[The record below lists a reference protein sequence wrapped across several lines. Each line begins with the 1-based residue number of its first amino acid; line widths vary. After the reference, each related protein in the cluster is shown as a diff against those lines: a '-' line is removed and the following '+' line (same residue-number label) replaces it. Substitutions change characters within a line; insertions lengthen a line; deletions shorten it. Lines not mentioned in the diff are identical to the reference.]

1 MKKNKIEHYSDK
13 EALEFHFKNKS
24 GKIEIISSKPMTTK
38 RDLALAYSPGVAAPV
53 RAISKNPDA
62 AYDYTSKG
70 NLVAV
75 ISNGSA
81 VLGMGNLGAL
91 ASKPVM
97 EGKAVLFKRF
107 ADINSIDIE
116 IDLSNPNEII
126 KTIKNIAS
134 SFGGINLEDIAA
146 PDCFIIEEKLKKLLN
161 IPVFHDDQHGTAII
175 TNAALINALDIS
187 KKSIK
192 KIKVVVNGAGA
203 SALACTSLLKKT
215 GVPKKNIIMLDSKGV
230 IYRGRNNLNRWKS
243 AHAIETKKRTLDEAI
258 DGADVFLGL
267 SSKSILTKN
276 MVKKMAK
283 NPIIFACA
291 NPDPEI
297 TPEEVEEV
305 RKDAIVA
312 TGRSD
317 YPNQVNNLIG
327 FPYIFRGALDV
338 RAKTIN
344 EEMKVA
350 AVNAI
355 ASLARERVP
364 DEVVAAMGGDRPTYG
379 KDYIIPSTFDPRLIS
394 VIPVAVA
401 KAAIKS
407 RVARKKIENFDT
419 YTDQLKQRLDPS
431 VTIMQGINSQ
441 IKKTQKRVVFVDGE
455 DENTLKAAI
464 AFKKSKLGIPI
475 LVAKEK
481 VVKEKLKEIGYS
493 ENFDIEIV
501 NSTSKIKRDRYSK
514 YIFKKLHRDKGILEP
529 DVYELYLKD
538 CDKIIRND
546 RVVWGSCM
554 VSCGDADAMVTGNT
568 RRYGQSLDKVLKVVD
583 SRPGEIMF
591 GLNMVINKS
600 RTVFIGDTSVHEYP
614 TSAQMAEIAI
624 SAARVV
630 KLFGFDPKV
639 AFLSHSTFGQPITS
653 RTKHIRDAVEIL
665 KEKKVNFKFDGDM
678 QPDVALNEE
687 YKELYPFSEI
697 VGNANVLIMPGQH
710 SAAISYKIMKTLGGA
725 KVIGPLLIGLGRAI
739 EIAPL
744 RSSTSDIL
752 NLASVAAY
760 SAGIINYGKI
770 N

>member
-1 MKKNKIEHYSDK
+1 MKKTKIDHYTDK
-13 EALEFHFKNKS
+13 EALDFHNNNKS
-24 GKIEIISSKPMTTK
+24 GKIEIISSKPMITK

-107 ADINSIDIE
+107 ADIDSIDIE
-116 IDLSNPNEII
+116 IDSSDSNEII
-126 KTIKNIAS
+126 NSIKNIAV

-146 PDCFIIEEKLKKLLN
+146 PDCFVIEEKLKEILD

-203 SALACTSLLKKT
+203 SAIACTNLLKNT
-215 GVPKKNIIMLDSKGV
+215 GVPQKNIIMLDSKGV
-230 IYRGRNNLNRWKS
+230 LYRGRDNLNQWKS

-258 DGADVFLGL
+258 NGADVFLGL
-267 SSKSILTKN
+267 SSKSILSKN

-297 TPEEVEEV
+297 TPEEIEEV

-350 AVNAI
+350 AAHAI
-355 ASLARERVP
+355 AALAREDVP
-364 DEVVAAMGGDRPTYG
+364 DEVVAAMGGERPKYG
-379 KDYIIPSTFDPRLIS
+379 KEYIIPSTFDPRLIS
-394 VIPVAVA
+394 EIPVAVA

-407 RVARKKIENFDT
+407 GVARKEIKNFEI
-419 YTDQLKQRLDPS
+419 YKDQLKQRLDPS

-441 IKKTQKRVVFVDGE
+441 IKKNQKRIVFADGE
-455 DENTLKAAI
+455 DEKTLKAAI
-464 AFKKSKLGIPI
+464 AFKNGGLGIPL
-475 LVAKEK
+475 LVGKKEK
-481 VVKEKLKEIGYS
+481 VKEQLKNIGYD

-501 NSTSKIKRDRYSK
+501 NSNDKKEREK
-514 YIFKKLHRDKGILEP
+514 YVNYLFKKLQRKEGLLER
-529 DVYELYLKD
+529 D
-538 CDKIIRND
+538 CDRMIRND
-546 RVVWGSCM
+546 RVIWASCM
-554 VSCGDADAMVTGNT
+554 VSCGDADGAVTGNT
-568 RRYGQSLDKVLKVVD
+568 RTYAASLEKINKVID
-583 SRPGEIMF
+583 ARSGEIMF
-591 GLNMVINKS
+591 GLNMIVSKGK
-600 RTVFIGDTSVHEYP
+600 TVFIGDTSVHENP
-614 TSAQMAEIAI
+614 TSEQLSEIAI
-624 SAARVV
+624 SSARVV
-630 KLFGFDPKV
+630 RLFGFDPKV
-639 AFLSHSTFGQPITS
+639 AFVSHSTFGQPATNS
-653 RTKHIRDAVEIL
+653 TKHIRDAVEIL
-665 KEKKVNFKFDGDM
+665 QDKKVDFQFDGDM

-687 YKELYPFSEI
+687 YKELYSFSGI
-697 VGNANVLIMPGQH
+697 VGNANILIMPGQH
-710 SAAISYKIMKTLGGA
+710 SAAISYKMMKSLGGA
-725 KVIGPLLIGLGRAI
+725 KVIGPLLIGLGQPI

-752 NLASVAAY
+752 NLASIAAY
-760 SAGIINYGKI
+760 SAGVIDYGKK

>member
-1 MKKNKIEHYSDK
+1 MKKTKIDHYTDK
-13 EALEFHFKNKS
+13 EALDFHNSNKS
-24 GKIEIISSKPMTTK
+24 GKIEIISSKPMITK

-53 RAISKNPDA
+53 RAISENPDA

-116 IDLSNPNEII
+116 IDSSDPNEII
-126 KTIKNIAS
+126 NSIKNIAG

-146 PDCFIIEEKLKKLLN
+146 PDCFVIEEKLKEILD

-203 SALACTSLLKKT
+203 SAVACTNLLKNT
-215 GVPKKNIIMLDSKGV
+215 GVPQKNIIMLDSKGV
-230 IYRGRNNLNRWKS
+230 LYRGRDNLNQWKS

-258 DGADVFLGL
+258 NGADVFLGL
-267 SSKSILTKN
+267 SSKSILSKK

-350 AVNAI
+350 AVHAI
-355 ASLARERVP
+355 ATLAREDVP
-364 DEVVAAMGGDRPTYG
+364 DEVVAAMGGERPKYG
-379 KDYIIPSTFDPRLIS
+379 KEYIIPSTFDPRLIS
-394 VIPVAVA
+394 EIPVAVA

-407 RVARKKIENFDT
+407 GVARKEIKNFEI
-419 YTDQLKQRLDPS
+419 YKDQLKQRLDPS

-441 IKKTQKRVVFVDGE
+441 IKKTQKRIVFADGE

-464 AFKKSKLGIPI
+464 AFKNGGLGIPL
-475 LVAKEK
+475 LVGKKEK
-481 VVKEKLKEIGYS
+481 IKEQLKNIGYS

-501 NSTSKIKRDRYSK
+501 NSNDKKKREK
-514 YIFKKLHRDKGILEP
+514 YVNYLFKKLQRKEGLLER
-529 DVYELYLKD
+529 D
-538 CDKIIRND
+538 CDRMIKND
-546 RVVWGSCM
+546 RVIWASCM
-554 VSCGDADAMVTGNT
+554 VSCGDADGAVTGNT
-568 RRYGQSLDKVLKVVD
+568 RTYAASLEKINKVID
-583 SRPGEIMF
+583 ARSGEIMF
-591 GLNMVINKS
+591 GLNMIVSKGK
-600 RTVFIGDTSVHEYP
+600 TVFIGDTSVHEHP
-614 TSAQMAEIAI
+614 TAEQLTEIAI
-624 SAARVV
+624 SSARVV
-630 KLFGFDPKV
+630 RLFGFNPKV
-639 AFLSHSTFGQPITS
+639 AFVSHSTFGQPATS
-653 RTKHIRDAVEIL
+653 STKHIRDAVEIL
-665 KEKKVNFKFDGDM
+665 QDKKVDFQFDGDM

-687 YKELYPFSEI
+687 YKELYSFSGI
-697 VGNANVLIMPGQH
+697 VGNANILIMPGQH
-710 SAAISYKIMKTLGGA
+710 SAAISYKMMKSLGEA
-725 KVIGPLLIGLGRAI
+725 KVIGPLLIGLGQAI

-760 SAGIINYGKI
+760 SAGVINYSKK

>member
-1 MKKNKIEHYSDK
+1 MKKKKIEHYSDK
-13 EALEFHFKNKS
+13 EALEFHNSNKS

-53 RAISKNPDA
+53 RAISENPDA

-116 IDLSNPNEII
+116 IDSSDPNEII
-126 KTIKNIAS
+126 KSIKNIAG

-146 PDCFIIEEKLKKLLN
+146 PDCFVIEEKLKEILD

-203 SALACTSLLKKT
+203 SAVACTNLLKNT
-215 GVPKKNIIMLDSKGV
+215 GVPQKNIIMLDSKGV
-230 IYRGRNNLNRWKS
+230 LYRGRDNLNQWKS

-267 SSKSILTKN
+267 SSKSILSKK

-350 AVNAI
+350 AAQAI
-355 ASLARERVP
+355 AALAREDVP
-364 DEVVAAMGGDRPTYG
+364 DEVVAAMGGERPKYG
-379 KDYIIPSTFDPRLIS
+379 KEYIIPSTFDPRLIS
-394 VIPVAVA
+394 EIPVAVA

-407 RVARKKIENFDT
+407 GVARKEIKNFEV
-419 YTDQLKQRLDPS
+419 YKDQLKQRLDPS

-441 IKKTQKRVVFVDGE
+441 IKKTQKRIVFADGE

-464 AFKKSKLGIPI
+464 AFKNGRLGTPL
-475 LVAKEK
+475 LVGKKEK
-481 VVKEKLKEIGYS
+481 IKEQLKNIGYS

-501 NSTSKIKRDRYSK
+501 NSNDKKKREK
-514 YIFKKLHRDKGILEP
+514 YVNYLFKKLQRKEGLLER
-529 DVYELYLKD
+529 D
-538 CDKIIRND
+538 CDRMIRND
-546 RVVWGSCM
+546 RVIWASCM
-554 VSCGDADAMVTGNT
+554 VSCGDADGAVTGNT
-568 RRYGQSLDKVLKVVD
+568 RKYATSLEKINKVID
-583 SRPGEIMF
+583 ARPGEIMF
-591 GLNMVINKS
+591 GLNMVVNKGK
-600 RTVFIGDTSVHEYP
+600 TVFIGDTSVHEHP
-614 TSAQMAEIAI
+614 TAEQLTEIAI
-624 SAARVV
+624 SSARVV
-630 KLFGFDPKV
+630 RLFGFDPKV
-639 AFLSHSTFGQPITS
+639 AFVSHSTFGQPATS
-653 RTKHIRDAVEIL
+653 STKHIRDAVEIL
-665 KEKKVNFKFDGDM
+665 QDKKVDFQFDGDM

-687 YKELYPFSEI
+687 YKELYSFSGI
-697 VGNANVLIMPGQH
+697 VGNANILIMPGQH
-710 SAAISYKIMKTLGGA
+710 SAAISYKILKTLGGA
-725 KVIGPLLIGLGRAI
+725 KVIGPLLIGLGQAI

-760 SAGIINYGKI
+760 SAGVIDYSKKN
-770 N
+770 

>member
-13 EALEFHFKNKS
+13 EALDFHNSKKS

-53 RAISKNPDA
+53 KAISKDPEL
-62 AYDYTSKG
+62 AYDYTTKG

-81 VLGMGNLGAL
+81 ILGLGNLGAI

-107 ADINSIDIE
+107 ADIDAIDLEIDSNDPDEIINSI
-116 IDLSNPNEII
+116 
-126 KTIKNIAS
+126 KNFAG

-146 PDCFIIEEKLKKLLN
+146 PDCFIIEKKLKKLLD

-175 TNAALINALDIS
+175 TCAALINAIDIA
-187 KKSIK
+187 KKDIN

-203 SALACTSLLKKT
+203 SAMACANLFTKS
-215 GVPKKNIIMLDSKGV
+215 GVLQKNLTMIDRKGV
-230 IYRGRNNLNRWKS
+230 IYKGRKGLNEWKLN
-243 AHAIETKKRTLDEAI
+243 HATTTKDRTLNDAI
-258 DGADVFLGL
+258 KNADVFLGL
-267 SSKSILTKN
+267 SSAGVLKKDMI
-276 MVKKMAK
+276 KKMAK

-305 RKDAIVA
+305 SSDAIIA

-344 EEMKVA
+344 EEMKIA

-355 ASLARERVP
+355 ASLARKRVP
-364 DEVVAAMGGDRPTYG
+364 DEVVAAMGGERPSYG

-394 VIPVAVA
+394 IIPIAVA

-407 RVARKKIENFDT
+407 GVARKKIENFEI
-419 YTDQLKQRLDPS
+419 YSEQLKQRLDPS

-441 IKKTQKRVVFVDGE
+441 IKKNQKRVVFTDGE

-464 AFKKSKLGIPI
+464 AFKNTGLGTPI
-475 LVAKEK
+475 IVAKEK
-481 VVKEKLKEIGYS
+481 VVKQRLKEIGYG
-493 ENFDIEIV
+493 ENFDIQII
-501 NSTSKIKRDRYSK
+501 NSTDKKKREK
-514 YIFKKLHRDKGILEP
+514 YVNFLFKKLQREQGLLER
-529 DVYELYLKD
+529 D
-538 CDKIIRND
+538 CDRMIRND
-546 RVVWGSCM
+546 RVIWGSCM

-568 RRYGQSLDKVLKVVD
+568 RRYAQSFEKIKKVIGPR
-583 SRPGEIMF
+583 SGEIMF
-591 GLNMVINKS
+591 GLNMLVNKGK
-600 RTVFIGDTSVHEYP
+600 TVFIGDTSVHEYP
-614 TSAQMAEIAI
+614 TSEQLAEIAI
-624 SAARVV
+624 SSARVA

-639 AFLSHSTFGQPITS
+639 AFLSHSTFGQPITN

-665 KEKKVNFKFDGDM
+665 KNKKVDFKFDGDM

-687 YKELYPFSEI
+687 YAELYPFSEI
-697 VGNANVLIMPGQH
+697 VGNANILIMPGQH
-710 SAAISYKIMKTLGGA
+710 SATISYKIMKTLGDA
-725 KVIGPLLIGLGRAI
+725 KVIGPLLIGLGQPI

-760 SAGIINYGKI
+760 SAGVINYNKP